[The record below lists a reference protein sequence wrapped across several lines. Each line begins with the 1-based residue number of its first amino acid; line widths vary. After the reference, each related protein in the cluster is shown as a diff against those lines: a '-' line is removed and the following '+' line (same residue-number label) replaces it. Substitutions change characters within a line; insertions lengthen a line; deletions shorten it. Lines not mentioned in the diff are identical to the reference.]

1 MPRIQ
6 RNQPKAPLQDRPTP
20 EAMRL
25 KEEANEL
32 PPGPLRDA
40 RIDEA
45 NEFPPGSLRDAR
57 IRKARQAVTAS
68 HVNEWLSSPGL
79 QAPQ

>member
-1 MPRIQ
+1 MRRIQ
-6 RNQPKAPLQDRPTP
+6 RIQPKAPLHDRLVL

-25 KEEANEL
+25 KDEPNEL
-32 PPGPLRDA
+32 
-40 RIDEA
+40 
-45 NEFPPGSLRDAR
+45 PPGSLRDAR

-79 QAPQ
+79 QAPR

>member
-6 RNQPKAPLQDRPTP
+6 RNQPKAPLQDRPAP

-32 PPGPLRDA
+32 SPGP
-40 RIDEA
+40 
-45 NEFPPGSLRDAR
+45 LRDAR

-68 HVNEWLSSPGL
+68 HVNEWLSFPGL

>member
-1 MPRIQ
+1 MPRI
-6 RNQPKAPLQDRPTP
+6 QPKAPLQDRRTP

-25 KEEANEL
+25 KDEANEL

-40 RIDEA
+40 W
-45 NEFPPGSLRDAR
+45 
-57 IRKARQAVTAS
+57 IRKARQAATAC
-68 HVNEWLSSPGL
+68 HVDEWLSSPGL

>member
-6 RNQPKAPLQDRPTP
+6 RNQPKAPLQDGLMP

-25 KEEANEL
+25 KGEANEL

-40 RIDEA
+40 RI
-45 NEFPPGSLRDAR
+45 
-57 IRKARQAVTAS
+57 RKNRQAGS
-68 HVNEWLSSPGL
+68 SYVNEWLSSPGL
-79 QAPQ
+79 QGPQ

>member
-6 RNQPKAPLQDRPTP
+6 RNQPKGPLQDRLML
-20 EAMRL
+20 EAVRL
-25 KEEANEL
+25 KDEANEL
-32 PPGPLRDA
+32 SPGPLRDA
-40 RIDEA
+40 K
-45 NEFPPGSLRDAR
+45 

-68 HVNEWLSSPGL
+68 HVNEWLSSSGL